1 MKNILFICGS
11 INQTTQ
17 MHAIARELPGHAHYF
32 TPYYSHG
39 FIGWCAKRGFL
50 EFSILGAKLGNRAL
64 EYLRAHDLRIDMH
77 GQGRSYDLVLTCSDL
92 IIPRNIRH
100 TPIVLVQ
107 EGMTDPKN
115 VAYYLAKYLKL
126 PRWMASTSTTG
137 LSHAYRA
144 FCVASEGYR
153 EMFLHNG
160 VRPGTL
166 RVTGIPNFDNCAEYR
181 NNDFPHRNF
190 VLVATSDMRET
201 FKYENRVRFIR
212 RCLDIAQG
220 RQLIFKLHPNEHAE
234 RATKEIQTHAPGA
247 LVYATGNINHMIAN
261 CDVLVTR
268 FSSVVYI
275 GLALEKEVYS
285 DFDVHE
291 LRGKVPIQN
300 GGSSAA
306 AIAVVCREI
315 LVREAL
321 GGTGQVVTR
330 QAGTPQFLPA
340 FATRIRRH
348 FGSGA

>member
-1 MKNILFICGS
+1 MNILFICGS

-39 FIGWCAKRGFL
+39 FIGWCAKNGLL

-92 IIPRNIRH
+92 IIPRNIRR
-100 TPIVLVQ
+100 TPIILVQ

-115 VAYYLAKYLKL
+115 LAYYLAKYLKL
-126 PRWMASTSTTG
+126 PRWLASTSTTG

-153 EMFLHNG
+153 DMFLRNG

-166 RVTGIPNFDNCAEYR
+166 RVTGIPNFDNCVAYR
-181 NNDFPHRNF
+181 QNDFPHRNF

-212 RCLDIAQG
+212 RCMDIAQG
-220 RQLIFKLHPNEHAE
+220 RQLIFKLHPNERVE
-234 RATKEIQTHAPGA
+234 RATREIQKYAPDA
-247 LVYATGNINHMIAN
+247 LVYANGNINHMIAN

-275 GLALEKEVYS
+275 GLALGKEVYS
-285 DFDVHE
+285 DFDITE

-300 GGSSAA
+300 GGSSAG
-306 AIAVVCREI
+306 AIADVCRELLI
-315 LVREAL
+315 QEAL
-321 GGTGQVVTR
+321 TGPRRTDAR
-330 QAGTPQFLPA
+330 ASALPQSLPV
-340 FATRIRRH
+340 FAHRLRRH
-348 FGSGA
+348 FGSGV